1 MLPMRLTLNLLFLL
15 LLLLLLQ
22 VKGHD
27 VPAPLKYWSEI
38 AKHPKEGEQQ
48 QQQHDSDDEQQQQQP
63 SKKRKQQLAD
73 TAAAEPSSK
82 KHKHH
87 KQQQHIVGLSRHLM
101 RHLEENNWATP
112 TPIQRQ
118 AIPALLAG
126 RELLAVAP
134 TGSGKTLAF
143 VLPMLALLAEQ
154 KLQGGDAWPDA
165 PKALLLSP
173 THELAAQTVRVL
185 KQLLPGSGL
194 RCCLLSSAPAGVV
207 QFAKVDVLV
216 ANPLRLKILVEEG
229 KVDLSHVSVLQV
241 VYRCWAARVV
251 FVGGVKFVCS

>member
-1 MLPMRLTLNLLFLL
+1 MMLCTL

-27 VPAPLKYWSEI
+27 VPPPLKYWSEI
-38 AKHPKEGEQQ
+38 AKHPKEGELQQ
-48 QQQHDSDDEQQQQQP
+48 QQQHDSDDDKQQQQQQQQQQP
-63 SKKRKQQLAD
+63 SKKRKQPAD
-73 TAAAEPSSK
+73 VAAAAEAPSK

-87 KQQQHIVGLSRHLM
+87 KQQHIVGLSRHLM
-101 RHLEENNWATP
+101 RHLEENGWSTP

-154 KLQGGDAWPDA
+154 KLKGGEDWPDA

-207 QFAKVDVLV
+207 QFSKVDVLV

-229 KVDLSHVSVLQV
+229 KVDLSHVSGDLCCYASALWCQ
-241 VYRCWAARVV
+241 AV
-251 FVGGVKFVCS
+251 F

>member
-1 MLPMRLTLNLLFLL
+1 LLFLP
-15 LLLLLLQ
+15 LLLQ

-27 VPAPLKYWSEI
+27 APAPLKYWSEI

-48 QQQHDSDDEQQQQQP
+48 QQHDSDSDGVQQQQQP
-63 SKKRKQQLAD
+63 SKKCKQQIAD
-73 TAAAEPSSK
+73 AAAAEPSSK

-87 KQQQHIVGLSRHLM
+87 KQQHIVGLSRHLM
-101 RHLEENNWATP
+101 RHLEDNNWATP

-207 QFAKVDVLV
+207 QFSKVDVLV

-229 KVDLSHVSVLQV
+229 KVDLSHVSECICLLICSFICCDGLPG
-241 VYRCWAARVV
+241 RC
-251 FVGGVKFVCS
+251 

>member
-1 MLPMRLTLNLLFLL
+1 LLPLF
-15 LLLLLLQ
+15 LLLLLQ

-27 VPAPLKYWSEI
+27 VPPPLKYWTDI

-48 QQQHDSDDEQQQQQP
+48 QQQHDSDEQQQQQQP
-63 SKKRKQQLAD
+63 SKKRKQP
-73 TAAAEPSSK
+73 AASAIEAPAK

-87 KQQQHIVGLSRHLM
+87 KQQHIVGLSRHLM
-101 RHLEENNWATP
+101 RHLEENGWSTP

-154 KLQGGDAWPDA
+154 KLKGGKDWPDA

-207 QFAKVDVLV
+207 QFDKVDVLV
-216 ANPLRLKILVEEG
+216 ANPLRLKLLVEEG
-229 KVDLSHVSVLQV
+229 KVDLSHVSVLCCEAACMQCYGASITLQV
-241 VYRCWAARVV
+241 V
-251 FVGGVKFVCS
+251 FGTDS